1 MTTIK
6 VSVKSDSDA
15 QILINLLHSTK
26 MELSIE
32 SDVEASE
39 QKNQFQKL
47 DAILKKYAAN
57 DLFNKIDDPVAWQK
71 EIRDEW
77 H

>member
-15 QILINLLHSTK
+15 QILINLLNTMK

-32 SDVEASE
+32 SDIEASE
-39 QKNQFQKL
+39 QKNQFQQL
-47 DAILKKYAAN
+47 NAVLKKYASK

-71 EIRDEW
+71 ELRDEW
-77 H
+77 